1 MVSLSSY
8 VVEVSKQTRAIP
20 TKVLTDPRMA
30 RKVLQPLR
38 WEILKTLME
47 APSYPREIARQLKMS
62 EQKVHHH
69 IKALQ
74 ELGMISVVR
83 TESRRGALAK
93 YFSADRA
100 ALSVLPDGFEKA
112 LPAEFLRFRA
122 ADVDLRR
129 AKVQR
134 FIPVD
139 GVNSVVVVGS
149 PDIHGEYRARARDG
163 HYAVDLA
170 LFLGS
175 LGGVPVRPGTKLDTE
190 VAEDDLKRNLLLVG
204 GPRVNTVSARIN
216 GELPIRF
223 QLTERSAIVSR
234 VSGRSY
240 YEEETGVVE
249 RVANPFN
256 SACEILLLAGNSIL
270 GTKASIVAMVRRL
283 DEVSRGNALNREV
296 AARVVQGLDLD
307 SDGVVDDVE
316 FLE

>member
-1 MVSLSSY
+1 M
-8 VVEVSKQTRAIP
+8 VEVSRQTRAIP
-20 TKVLTDPRMA
+20 TKVLTDPRKA
-30 RKVLQPLR
+30 RKILQPLR
-38 WEILKTLME
+38 WEILKMVMGS
-47 APSYPREIARQLKMS
+47 PSYPREIARRLNMS

-74 ELGMISVVR
+74 DLGMISVVK

-93 YFSADRA
+93 YFSAERA
-100 ALSVLPDGFEKA
+100 ALSILPDGFEKA
-112 LPAEFLRFRA
+112 APAEFLRVRA
-122 ADVDLRR
+122 ADLDSRR
-129 AKVQR
+129 AKVRR

-139 GVNSVVVVGS
+139 GVNSFIVVGS

-175 LGGVPVRPGTKLDTE
+175 LGDVPSRPGTKLDTE
-190 VAEDDLKRNLLLVG
+190 VVEDDLRRNLVLVG

-216 GELPIRF
+216 GGLPIRF
-223 QLTERSAIVSR
+223 QLTERNAIVSH

-249 RVANPFN
+249 RVPNPFN
-256 SACEILLLAGNSIL
+256 SASEILLLAGNSIS
-270 GTKASIVAMVRRL
+270 GTKASVIALVKRL
-283 DEVSRGNALNREV
+283 DEVSQGNVLNREV
-296 AARVVQGLDLD
+296 SARVVQGLDLD